1 MSGGYGY
8 AVASQATISKPR
20 GLNKIKRARYTV
32 EEKKPMKLTLKQR
45 FRNWLLDADAP
56 DEMPQD
62 IYVEEDKLSSEGM
75 RLQIYKASGGY
86 VVETRG
92 YDRKMDRNN
101 YTMHVIKEEE
111 DLGERL
117 GKIVMMEALRG

>member
-1 MSGGYGY
+1 MSGGY
-8 AVASQATISKPR
+8 AVASQATIARPR
-20 GLNKIKRARYTV
+20 GLTNIKRAKYTV

-45 FRNWLLDADAP
+45 LRNWLLDGP
-56 DEMPQD
+56 DDPRPQD
-62 IYVEEDKLSSEGM
+62 IYVEEDKLQSDGM
-75 RLQIYKASGGY
+75 RLQIYKANGGY

-101 YTMHVIKEEE
+101 YTMHIIKDDD
-111 DLGERL
+111 DLGDAL

>member
-1 MSGGYGY
+1 
-8 AVASQATISKPR
+8 
-20 GLNKIKRARYTV
+20 
-32 EEKKPMKLTLKQR
+32 
-45 FRNWLLDADAP
+45 
-56 DEMPQD
+56 
-62 IYVEEDKLSSEGM
+62 M

>member
-8 AVASQATISKPR
+8 AVASQATIAKPR
-20 GLNKIKRARYTV
+20 GLSKIKRARYTV
-32 EEKKPMKLTLKQR
+32 EEKKLMKLTLKQR
-45 FRNWLLDADAP
+45 FRNWLLDADVP
-56 DEMPQD
+56 DEAPQD
-62 IYVEEDKLSSEGM
+62 IYVEEDKLSSDGM